1 MNTARAIKNLLSI
14 MLIML
19 SLNVTAETAPFRV
32 FETHSL
38 DIKLAKDG
46 TGIVRGIRCNGC
58 DFSMVKITPDSRAS
72 IKGVEVN
79 ILRARERA
87 GKPCMVSFNPVTQ
100 EVQYIRW

>member
-1 MNTARAIKNLLSI
+1 MGRVVKNLLMI
-14 MLIML
+14 TMLTMF
-19 SLNVTAETAPFRV
+19 SLNVFAEVEPFKV

-46 TGIVRGIRCNGC
+46 TGIVRGIKCNGC
-58 DFSMVKITPDSRAS
+58 NFNFVKITADSKAS
-72 IKGVEVN
+72 VKGVEVS
-79 ILRARERA
+79 ILQARERA